1 MLVNKDLSK
10 FLTALADE
18 SIKSSNNEDLNRA
31 NLKRALVFFK
41 RRLTEEE
48 QLILLKIVYE
58 NLHYKN
64 IVTDPDNVLTLHT
77 IRMKNVTYVFL
88 MIIFIL
94 VIAAMLFSTNQ
105 SVMNFVSVLQNG
117 FRLLGL

>member
-1 MLVNKDLSK
+1 M
-10 FLTALADE
+10 FLTGQGNASLH
-18 SIKSSNNEDLNRA
+18 STIT
-31 NLKRALVFFK
+31 LKRALVFFK

-77 IRMKNVTYVFL
+77 IRMKNVTYIFL

-105 SVMNFVSVLQNG
+105 SLMNFVSVLQNG

>member
-1 MLVNKDLSK
+1 MLVNKDLTK
-10 FLTALADE
+10 FLTTLADE

-105 SVMNFVSVLQNG
+105 SLMNFVSVLQNG

>member
-1 MLVNKDLSK
+1 MLVNKDLTK
-10 FLTALADE
+10 FLTTLADE

-31 NLKRALVFFK
+31 SLKRALVFFK

-94 VIAAMLFSTNQ
+94 VIAAILFSTNQ
-105 SVMNFVSVLQNG
+105 SLMNFVSVLQNG

>member
-1 MLVNKDLSK
+1 MLVNKDLTK
-10 FLTALADE
+10 FLTTLADE

>member
-1 MLVNKDLSK
+1 MLVNKDLTK

>member
-1 MLVNKDLSK
+1 MLVNKDLTK

-105 SVMNFVSVLQNG
+105 SLMNFVSVLQNG